1 MIGEEALK
9 ELEAIV
15 GREHVYTDPA
25 FLATYSRDI
34 SITYERWPDAVVRPR
49 FVVEIQKIMR
59 WANKWKVP
67 VFVTS
72 GQCYQGY
79 GGTVS
84 PFGGLIMD
92 LGRMNTIYEINDKL
106 YYVVIEPGVTYRQ
119 LVRELDKNYPHLML
133 DVIGGSPEASVL
145 ANAISRGVGHTW
157 WPYCEHFECLCGMEV
172 VLPTGEIV
180 RTGSGQLPGSKS
192 WHVFKWGFGPWID
205 GIFSQSN
212 FGVVTKIGLWIAPRP
227 KAYDW
232 VVVAAPKPENV
243 GDILEFTGKVILHG
257 IIGGGVTISN
267 AVASFAC
274 NLTYP
279 WEINGGTAPL
289 PREWIEEMKKKHN
302 IGEYVLFGPIYA
314 DSEEGLQ
321 AKWRMLKEIMK
332 RYPDLYLMDRED
344 ALNSAEIAHRV
355 LYDHLGRPHR
365 SLWGWAHWRGGGLS
379 FYSPIAP
386 FTKEDGLKMQ
396 EIGIRT
402 TAKYGFDYMMKYV
415 AGLRAIHHVGLLT
428 YKIPDELERAR
439 QCFLELLKNYMDAG
453 YYPYRTNPFAQDYLM
468 SRIDR
473 GYLMVCQKIKK
484 ALDPNNILMPG
495 YYVPDVTPE
504 G

>member
-1 MIGEEALK
+1 MIKEEALK

-15 GREHVYTDPA
+15 GQEHVYTDPA

-49 FVVEIQKIMR
+49 FTVEIQKIMR

-67 VFVTS
+67 IYVTS
-72 GQCYQGY
+72 GRGFEGY
-79 GGTVS
+79 GGPVS
-84 PFGGLIMD
+84 PFGGLILD
-92 LGRMNTIYEINDKL
+92 LARMNTIHEINDKL
-106 YYVVIEPGVTYRQ
+106 YYVVVEPGVTYRQ
-119 LVRELDKNYPHLML
+119 LVRELEKNYPHLML
-133 DVIGGSPEASVL
+133 DVIGGSPESSVL
-145 ANAISRGVGHTW
+145 GNTISRGVGHTW

-172 VLPTGEIV
+172 VLPTGEVV

-192 WHVFKWGFGPWID
+192 WHIFKWGFGPWID

-212 FGVVTKIGLWIAPRP
+212 FGVVTKIGLWVAPRP

-232 VVVAAPKPENV
+232 VAIAAPKPENA
-243 GDILEFTGKVILHG
+243 GDILEFTGKVILHN

-274 NLTYP
+274 NFTYP

-289 PREWIEEMKKKHN
+289 PREWIEEMKEKHH
-302 IGEYVLFGPIYA
+302 IGEYTLFGPIYA
-314 DSEEGLQ
+314 DSEEALQ
-321 AKWRMLKEIMK
+321 AKWKTLKEILK
-332 RYPDLYLMDRED
+332 QYPELYLMDRAD
-344 ALNSAEIAHRV
+344 ALNCAEIAHRV
-355 LYDHLGRPHR
+355 LYDQLGRPHR

-386 FTKEDGLKMQ
+386 FTKEAGLELQ
-396 EIGIRT
+396 EIGVKT

-428 YKIPDELERAR
+428 YKVPDELDRAR
-439 QCFLELLKNYMDAG
+439 RCFLELIKNYMDAG
-453 YYPYRTNPFAQDYLM
+453 YYPYRVNPFAQDYLL

-473 GYLMVCQKIKK
+473 GYLLVCQKIKK

-495 YYVPDVTPE
+495 YYVPE
-504 G
+504 